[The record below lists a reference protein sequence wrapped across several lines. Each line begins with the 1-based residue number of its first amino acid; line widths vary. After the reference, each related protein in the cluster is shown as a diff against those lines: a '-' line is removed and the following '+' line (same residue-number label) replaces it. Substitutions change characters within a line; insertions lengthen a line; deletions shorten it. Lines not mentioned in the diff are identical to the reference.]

1 MESGSSY
8 CFYLGLSIANSSCS
22 FFFNQLVCCGSWFK
36 FTWQLQAKLTAHSW
50 CWEHFCDVET
60 ILTHPTDYSWSPPN
74 FRQPKTS
81 VSSAKWWHQAYDYH
95 HHHNLLAQKM
105 LAMLLLITASGNVDR
120 FSDSLSIAS
129 GSGKLTRGNVTW
141 LQQSFN
147 LRKNFSRIC
156 AVDFLVNLSLIN
168 FTSIGIWK
176 IALELK

>member
-95 HHHNLLAQKM
+95 HHHNLLV
-105 LAMLLLITASGNVDR
+105 VDHCQWQCR
-120 FSDSLSIAS
+120 QVLQLTFNSKWVGDTDYSPIS
-129 GSGKLTRGNVTW
+129 LTRVGEPVHGNAR
-141 LQQSFN
+141 
-147 LRKNFSRIC
+147 LRRVERLAHPGQHHHDDQHCLEKR
-156 AVDFLVNLSLIN
+156 LIII
-168 FTSIGIWK
+168 FRF
-176 IALELK
+176 

>member
-8 CFYLGLSIANSSCS
+8 CFYLGFSIANSSCS

-60 ILTHPTDYSWSPPN
+60 ILTHPTDYSRSPPN

-95 HHHNLLAQKM
+95 HHHNLLVVDHCQWQCD
-105 LAMLLLITASGNVDR
+105 LAAAKFWSWEEIFAD
-120 FSDSLSIAS
+120 FSVDSLM
-129 GSGKLTRGNVTW
+129 
-141 LQQSFN
+141 
-147 LRKNFSRIC
+147 
-156 AVDFLVNLSLIN
+156 NLSLIN
-168 FTSIGIWK
+168 FTRRGSCK
-176 IALELK
+176 TSLELK

>member
-8 CFYLGLSIANSSCS
+8 CFYLGLSIANFSCS

-95 HHHNLLAQKM
+95 HHHNLLVVDHCQWQCD
-105 LAMLLLITASGNVDR
+105 LAAAKFWSWEEIFAD
-120 FSDSLSIAS
+120 FSVDSLM
-129 GSGKLTRGNVTW
+129 
-141 LQQSFN
+141 
-147 LRKNFSRIC
+147 
-156 AVDFLVNLSLIN
+156 NLSLIN
-168 FTSIGIWK
+168 FTRRGSWK